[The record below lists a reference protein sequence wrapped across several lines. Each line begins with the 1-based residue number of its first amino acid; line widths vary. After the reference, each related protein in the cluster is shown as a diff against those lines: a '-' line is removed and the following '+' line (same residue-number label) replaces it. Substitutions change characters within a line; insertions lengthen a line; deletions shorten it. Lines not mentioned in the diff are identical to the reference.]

1 MDATTPIKVA
11 LRLGGTPI
19 SLNDTEIAGHAM
31 AASASLV
38 TSNMRE
44 FTRVRGLM
52 LEDRLR

>member
-1 MDATTPIKVA
+1 MDAATPIKVA
-11 LRLGGTPI
+11 LRLAGTPV
-19 SLNDTEIAGHAM
+19 SQNDTDIAGHAM
-31 AASASLV
+31 AAGASLV